1 MNEKYS
7 KQKYFNWLCDQIE
20 YRKMTHNNKYTK
32 LLRYLFNKNF
42 TYIIPLDENRYY
54 DGLDLRQKQFDGDID
69 ILGDCSILEMLVA
82 LSIRCEDYIMCDDD
96 IGDQTGKWFWLMI
109 FNLNLRSMTDEYF
122 DKIYVDD
129 VIYKF
134 LNRKYD
140 PDGTGGLFRIKNC
153 PHDLREV
160 EIWYQ
165 LNWYLDTII

>member
-1 MNEKYS
+1 MSDKYLQ
-7 KQKYFNWLCDQIE
+7 QKYFNWLCSKINYKKTTRD
-20 YRKMTHNNKYTK
+20 NKYNK

-42 TYIIPLDENRYY
+42 TYTIELDENRYC
-54 DGLDLRQKQFDGDID
+54 DGIELRKEHFDGDFD
-69 ILGDCSILEMLVA
+69 ILGPCSILEMLVA

-109 FNLNLRSMTDEYF
+109 FNLNLQSMTDDYF
-122 DKIYVDD
+122 DKVYVDD

-134 LNRKYD
+134 LNREYE
-140 PDGTGGLFRIKNC
+140 PDGTGGLFKIKNC
-153 PHDLREV
+153 KYDLREV